1 MKKRKKTKLPNHLLI
16 FALVSVN
23 CTILFALAY
32 ANFTTTKTPTLE
44 ASAVLSVDESIAY
57 TSLDKTVPKPETSSD
72 ALATQLDMLNESL
85 EDTPLDKIMHEPK
98 AIITYQKNSRPRAK
112 RHNMSARLGLVE
124 AKFRELKDDQGLATE
139 LTKITNHLDN
149 LRQELGITSDID
161 PRSLMGPLERAKL
174 DRQHAELQQKQHQ
187 QEVRDMK
194 KMVANKKRKYE
205 KQMAQ
210 MKQRLAAKKS
220 EKLKMINVKIAKS
233 KHKMKKSRRRS

>member
-44 ASAVLSVDESIAY
+44 TAVLSVDESLAY

-98 AIITYQKNSRPRAK
+98 AIITYQKNSSAKAK
-112 RHNMSARLGLVE
+112 RRNMSDRLGLVK
-124 AKFRELKDDQGLATE
+124 AKLHELKDDQGLADE
-139 LTKITNHLDN
+139 LAKITSHLEN
-149 LRQELGITSDID
+149 LRQEHGITSDVD

-174 DRQHAELQQKQHQ
+174 DRQYAELQQKQHQ

-194 KMVANKKRKYE
+194 KMVASKKRKYE